1 MTVRNS
7 NKMIQ
12 KRKINKKEKGN
23 FEKAKQIQPVSDKS
37 IFPVRRG
44 PYEVGNA
51 DHKIL
56 ICIFQIHRFIVICP
70 GRGKRSLRLKV
81 AAAILIVISGRKTVK
96 EKN

>member
-12 KRKINKKEKGN
+12 KRKIN

-51 DHKIL
+51 DQKIL
-56 ICIFQIHRFIVICP
+56 ICIFQIHRFIVIVLDGESDPC
-70 GRGKRSLRLKV
+70 
-81 AAAILIVISGRKTVK
+81 A
-96 EKN
+96 